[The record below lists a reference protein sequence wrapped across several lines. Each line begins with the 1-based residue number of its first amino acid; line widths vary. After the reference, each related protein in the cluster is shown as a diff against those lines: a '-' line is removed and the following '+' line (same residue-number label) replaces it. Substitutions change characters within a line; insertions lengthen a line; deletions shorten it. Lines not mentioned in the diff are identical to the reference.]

1 MKSVILCLSFSA
13 STLAFAPSLF
23 VARPRT
29 FELKANIVETAV
41 SAGSFK
47 TLVAAVTAAGLGP
60 TLSGPGPFTVF
71 APSDEAFA
79 KLPAGTVEGLLK
91 DLPKL
96 KSILTYHV
104 ISGKVPASVA
114 VTMNGK
120 KAQTVNGAELSIKVD
135 KSGVMVDGAKVV
147 TTDIMC
153 DNGIIHVIDAVI
165 LPPAPA
171 APKVTPLNFWVP
183 DAKKPC
189 YGLPGAISPLG
200 FFDPAGF
207 CGKDVSLKDVKRIR
221 EAEVMHSRVAM
232 MATVGYLIGEST
244 PTPFGIS
251 GPANDQLAQ
260 VPLPLFALLT
270 AAIGL
275 AETFRATKGW
285 VEPGTDSLFS
295 LRDNYYPGDLGF
307 DPLGFKP
314 KNKTDFETLAAKELS
329 NGRLAMI
336 GVAGMCVQEIINHQT
351 ILPLQF

>member
-13 STLAFAPSLF
+13 SALAFAPSRF
-23 VARPRT
+23 VARPRIQ
-29 FELKANIVETAV
+29 ELNANIVETAV

-60 TLSGPGPFTVF
+60 VLSGPGPFTVF

-79 KLPAGTVEGLLK
+79 KLPPGTVEGLLK
-91 DLPKL
+91 DIPKL

-114 VTMNGK
+114 VTLNGK
-120 KAQTVNGAELSIKVD
+120 KAQTVNGAELSVRVD
-135 KSGVMVDGAKVV
+135 KSGVFVDGAKVV

-153 DNGIIHVIDAVI
+153 DNGIIHVIDSVVI
-165 LPPAPA
+165 PAAPA
-171 APKVTPLNFWVP
+171 APKVTPLNFWTP

-189 YGLPGAISPLG
+189 YGLPGAIAPFG

-207 CGKDVSLKDVKRIR
+207 TKDGSLKDVKRIR

-232 MATVGYLIGEST
+232 MATVGYFIGEST

-260 VPLPLFALLT
+260 VPLPLFALLVG
-270 AAIGL
+270 AIGL

-285 VEPGTDSLFS
+285 VEPGTDSLFT

-314 KNKTDFETLAAKELS
+314 KNKTDFESVAAKELS

-336 GVAGMCVQEIINHQT
+336 GVAGMCVQELINHQT